1 MTILSLPDGRLE
13 ARRARA
19 ADATSL
25 RAWLADRW
33 AILFSHPEDFAQE
46 ELEMDRWISI
56 VSRSFSARGVA
67 PLALAK
73 AGHHSDGGWLGCLAA
88 LGRESAAVL
97 TLDPPLPGAPADFSA
112 AALRAHIARSGPR
125 FAVIIDAS
133 LRYRRT
139 LSYRSRAGLPS
150 PLDLIGWAV
159 ALRKKDSF
167 RQSSGETPEPSLT
180 LPPVWAVNGRY
191 AVALPARG

>member
-1 MTILSLPDGRLE
+1 MTTVSLPDGRLE

-19 ADATSL
+19 VDATSL

-46 ELEMDRWISI
+46 ELEADRWISI

-67 PLALAK
+67 PLALAR
-73 AGHHSDGGWLGCLAA
+73 AGYESRGGWLGCLAA
-88 LGRESAAVL
+88 LSRESAAVL

-112 AALRAHIARSGPR
+112 AALRAHIARNGAR
-125 FAVIIDAS
+125 FAMIIDAS
-133 LRYRRT
+133 LRCRRA
-139 LSYRSRAGLPS
+139 LSYRSGAELPS

-159 ALRKKDSF
+159 ALRKRDSLA
-167 RQSSGETPEPSLT
+167 QGSGETPEPSLR
-180 LPPVWAVNGRY
+180 PAWAGSGRCV
-191 AVALPARG
+191 VAQAGRR